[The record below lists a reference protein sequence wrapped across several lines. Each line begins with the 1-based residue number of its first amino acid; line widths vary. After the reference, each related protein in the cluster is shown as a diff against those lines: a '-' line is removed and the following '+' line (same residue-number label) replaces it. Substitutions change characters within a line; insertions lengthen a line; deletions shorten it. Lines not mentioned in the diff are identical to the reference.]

1 MARLGSGK
9 GWFCTWPQCPM
20 SVDDFLPSLL
30 VAMPP
35 VKWAVCAQE
44 KHADGNSHLHAAIFL
59 ERVFQPRTWDSF
71 DDVTGQHGNYQ
82 PMRSVKGSLA
92 YLQKEDPNPL
102 FYGDVPMFG
111 VGSKSKTDKIA
122 NMLEDGATMQ
132 DVNAEYPGF
141 TLMHKRKMEE
151 YAGWQA
157 GLALKKEKLS
167 WPGLAEY
174 SGSDPV
180 TQSVCDWLNRN
191 MSAPREFKQTQMWL
205 YGPPDSRKT
214 SMCRMLEEFFTIY
227 WTPNSELFYDGYDDD
242 HDLIVMDEFREGKP
256 CEWLNLWLEGS
267 TMMVRRKGLAPV
279 CKRRNQPIIICSNYQ
294 PHELYSDATSLAC
307 VNARVE
313 VFRLLVPL
321 DLNNMKFVSPV
332 VPQHLS
338 IDEDDE
344 ASQLM

>member
-1 MARLGSGK
+1 MALPKSR
-9 GWFCTWPQCPM
+9 GWFCTWPQCSM

-30 VAMPP
+30 VNLPP
-35 VKWAVCAQE
+35 VKWAVVAQE
-44 KHADGNSHLHAAIFL
+44 HHEDGSPHLHAAIML
-59 ERVFQPRTWDSF
+59 EKFYRSRHYAEF
-71 DDVTGQHGNYQ
+71 DAITGKHGDYR
-82 PMRSVKGSLA
+82 PMKSQKGSIE

-102 FYGDVPMFG
+102 FYGTIPTFG
-111 VGSKSKTDKIA
+111 VGSRGKTDEVA
-122 NMLEDGATMQ
+122 TMLIDGATVQ
-132 DVNAEYPGF
+132 DVNVVYPGF
-141 TLMHKRKMEE
+141 TLVHKRKMEE

-157 GLALKKEKLS
+157 GLALKKGKLS

-174 SGSDPV
+174 SGNDPV

-191 MSAPREFKQTQMWL
+191 LNGLREFKQSQCWL

-214 SMCRMLEEFFTIY
+214 TLCRKLEEFFSIY

-267 TMMVRRKGLAPV
+267 TMMVRRKGQSPV
-279 CKRRNQPIIICSNYQ
+279 CKRRNQPVIICSNYQ
-294 PHELYSDATSLAC
+294 PYELYSDATSLAC

-321 DLNNMKFVSPV
+321 DLDNLHFCAPL
-332 VPQHLS
+332 PPLHLEMDS
-338 IDEDDE
+338 DYDQ
-344 ASQLM
+344 SQML